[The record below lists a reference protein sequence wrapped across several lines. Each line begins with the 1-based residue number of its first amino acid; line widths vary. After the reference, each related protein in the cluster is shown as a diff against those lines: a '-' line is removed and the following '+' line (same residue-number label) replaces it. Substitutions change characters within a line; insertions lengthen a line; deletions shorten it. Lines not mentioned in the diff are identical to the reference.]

1 MKEQLVNIRDAK
13 IVPDTRIYPL
23 RNVSKMAGR
32 KVLEDLRERGVID
45 PLETSTRRQFLS
57 FRDAEILVDAL

>member
-1 MKEQLVNIRDAK
+1 MNIRDAK

-23 RNVSKMAGR
+23 RNVSKIAGR
-32 KVLEDLRERGVID
+32 KVLEDLRERGVIN